1 MDLFLKEECSMNRRW
16 IGLLLAGVTA
26 LGLFTGCGSE
36 KKGAPAAQE
45 KAPAAAQAKG
55 PLTLEYTYNKKEGM
69 ASNQMAAWIE
79 DKDGKVVRTLFATKF
94 TAQGGYKKR
103 EQALPVW
110 VKKSGLAQLDKAKVD
125 ALTKATPQSGKV
137 TASWDGKDDSGKTA
151 PDGTYKLVVEATL
164 YMDSDALYTGTFQK
178 GGKEQTLDMKEKLTK
193 EPEKKENK
201 DLITGVKAVYR
212 P

>member
-1 MDLFLKEECSMNRRW
+1 MNRRW

-45 KAPAAAQAKG
+45 KAPASAAAQAKG

-79 DKDGKVVRTLFATKF
+79 DKDGKLIRTLFATKF

-103 EQALPVW
+103 EQARP
-110 VKKSGLAQLDKAKVD
+110 GPAGQG
-125 ALTKATPQSGKV
+125 QSGC
-137 TASWDGKDDSGKTA
+137 
-151 PDGTYKLVVEATL
+151 PDE
-164 YMDSDALYTGTFQK
+164 SHS
-178 GGKEQTLDMKEKLTK
+178 
-193 EPEKKENK
+193 P
-201 DLITGVKAVYR
+201 IR
-212 P
+212 

>member
-1 MDLFLKEECSMNRRW
+1 MNRRW
-16 IGLLLAGVTA
+16 TGLLLAGVTA

-125 ALTKATPQSGKV
+125 ALTKAT
-137 TASWDGKDDSGKTA
+137 
-151 PDGTYKLVVEATL
+151 L

-178 GGKEQTLDMKEKLTK
+178 GGKEQTLDMKASLTK